1 MKNNSNVPILFNVTL
16 DSSNKIF
23 RKDNE
28 QKTYSHLNDPLF
40 KPPLGPNNH
49 NGLSSFDIYPIQG
62 TIQAGYYLFHS
73 ILYYFV
79 KKII

>member
-1 MKNNSNVPILFNVTL
+1 MKNNSNVPIIFNVTL
-16 DSSNKIF
+16 DSSNKTF

-40 KPPLGPNNH
+40 KPPLGPNNY
-49 NGLSSFDIYPIQG
+49 NGLSSFDIFPIQG
-62 TIQAGYYLFHS
+62 TIQAGYLFIS
-73 ILYYFV
+73 FIFILFY